1 MSQARRTRDFARGA
15 KRVRSARR
23 GEENASHSFRASRR
37 MLRSPR
43 LSPKTPAMQ
52 ARIGED
58 EKTFALDQELK
69 LFAFGRYVTL
79 FMVPR
84 QECNWNS
91 FQASVVQKVDG
102 RPWKQSFS
110 LGSYSSKSRLKRERV
125 DSTL

>member
-23 GEENASHSFRASRR
+23 GVENASHSFRASRK

-69 LFAFGRYVTL
+69 LFAFCKYVTL
-79 FMVPR
+79 FLVPR
-84 QECNWNS
+84 QECN
-91 FQASVVQKVDG
+91 
-102 RPWKQSFS
+102 
-110 LGSYSSKSRLKRERV
+110 
-125 DSTL
+125 

>member
-1 MSQARRTRDFARGA
+1 MP
-15 KRVRSARR
+15 
-23 GEENASHSFRASRR
+23 
-37 MLRSPR
+37 RSPR

-91 FQASVVQKVDG
+91 FQASVVQEMDG

-110 LGSYSSKSRLKRERV
+110 PGSYSSKSRLKRERV

>member
-1 MSQARRTRDFARGA
+1 MP
-15 KRVRSARR
+15 
-23 GEENASHSFRASRR
+23 
-37 MLRSPR
+37 RSPR
-43 LSPKTPAMQ
+43 AAHKAPVLQ
-52 ARIGED
+52 AIIGED
-58 EKTFALDQELK
+58 GKTLALDQVLK

-79 FMVPR
+79 FLVPR

>member
-23 GEENASHSFRASRR
+23 GEENASYLFRASRK
-37 MLRSPR
+37 MPRSPR
-43 LSPKTPAMQ
+43 AAHKEPVMQ
-52 ARIGED
+52 AIIGED
-58 EKTFALDQELK
+58 GKTLALDQELK
-69 LFAFGRYVTL
+69 LFAFGKYVTL
-79 FMVPR
+79 FLVPR

-110 LGSYSSKSRLKRERV
+110 PGNYSSKSRLKRERV

>member
-1 MSQARRTRDFARGA
+1 MCQARRTRHFARGA

-23 GEENASHSFRASRR
+23 GEENASHSFRASRK

-43 LSPKTPAMQ
+43 AAHKAPVMQ
-52 ARIGED
+52 AIIGED

-69 LFAFGRYVTL
+69 LFAFGKYVTL
-79 FMVPR
+79 FLVPR

-102 RPWKQSFS
+102 RAWKQSFS
-110 LGSYSSKSRLKRERV
+110 PGNYSSKSRLKRERV